1 MITLHG
7 GVTITIQGARREVSG
22 SWIIAYGTDTFS
34 VAAGYDLMTGERSGG
49 YSCATTLALILAPSL
64 SAYRPS
70 GCKPQWV
77 GRSKRSPRG
86 LSLRSADPQ
95 ACRPGAGSRNPSSLI
110 ANLPHD
116 GTDPV
121 SP

>member
-49 YSCATTLALILAPSL
+49 YSCATTPALILAPSL
-64 SAYRPS
+64 RWWQSWWLRGVHTGVILPTS
-70 GCKPQWV
+70 V
-77 GRSKRSPRG
+77 GPTSWEIRNG
-86 LSLRSADPQ
+86 
-95 ACRPGAGSRNPSSLI
+95 GA
-110 ANLPHD
+110 LPH
-116 GTDPV
+116 PR
-121 SP
+121 